1 MYVWKYEIIVIFST
15 VEMSFSAKDF
25 VTEEDV
31 CFRFVGSLQWESL
44 IDTQK
49 PSSTYWAFCH
59 VM

>member
-44 IDTQK
+44 IDT
-49 PSSTYWAFCH
+49 
-59 VM
+59 